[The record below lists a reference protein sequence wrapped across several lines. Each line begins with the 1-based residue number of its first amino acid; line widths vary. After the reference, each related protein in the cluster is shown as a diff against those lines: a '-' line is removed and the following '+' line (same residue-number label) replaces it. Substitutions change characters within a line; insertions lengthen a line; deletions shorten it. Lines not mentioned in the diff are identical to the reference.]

1 MIKTMHTIVPI
12 IIVLGL
18 LASTCRIGKVQA
30 SSKTWVVD
38 YDGSADFK
46 TIQEA
51 INAAG
56 PGDTISVK
64 AGTYNENVE
73 VNKQL
78 NLIGEGPEVTLVKA
92 ADPNKH
98 VMNVTSSNVVI
109 SGFNVSGSTAVD
121 PIYGSGIRLTS
132 VSNVSL
138 LHNYVSHN
146 LYGIY
151 LEYSNNDTIANNTV
165 DSNHW
170 GINLENNDLHNT
182 IEGNNVSSN
191 SNYGIILW
199 SYGSNNTVTDNTVS
213 DGESGITLGYSEY
226 NVIANNNISVNQ
238 IGVEIQQPSSNNAI
252 YHNNIIGNNLQ
263 AGGGG
268 LSGSVNHWDDGYPS
282 GGNYWYDL
290 SCLDSNHDGYC
301 DSQYVLDANN
311 TDHWPLAGTF
321 HTYDLSYIEPGFTVT
336 LVSNSTVS
344 SLGVAV
350 SIEHPADRFII
361 FDVAGD
367 TGHGFC
373 VLCIPKG
380 LLAPP
385 YVVSIDNGQT
395 PVMYYN
401 GALFDNGTHAWI
413 YFEYL
418 HSQHQA
424 IIVPEYS
431 LFAVLSILMIGS
443 ATMATLF
450 CKKRMYSGIEK

>member
-1 MIKTMHTIVPI
+1 MIKAMHTIVPI

-18 LASTCRIGKVQA
+18 LASTCRIGFVQA
-30 SSKTWVVD
+30 SSKTWTVD
-38 YDGSADFK
+38 DDGPADFQ
-46 TIQEA
+46 TIQVA
-51 INAAG
+51 INAAS

-78 NLIGEGPEVTLVKA
+78 NLIGEGPEVTFVKA

-98 VMNVTSSNVVI
+98 VMNVTSSNVVV

-165 DSNHW
+165 NSNHW

-199 SYGSNNTVTDNTVS
+199 SYSSNNTVTDNTAS
-213 DGESGITLGYSEY
+213 ENGRGITLGYSEH
-226 NVIANNNISVNQ
+226 NVIANNNISGNQ
-238 IGVEIQQPSSNNAI
+238 LGVEIQQPSSNSTI
-252 YHNNIIGNNLQ
+252 YHNNIIGNNVQ

-268 LSGSVNHWDDGYPS
+268 LSGSVNRWDDGYPS
-282 GGNYWYDL
+282 GGNYWSDL
-290 SCLDSNHDGYC
+290 SCLDSNHDGVC
-301 DSQYVLDANN
+301 DSPYIVDANN
-311 TDHWPLAGTF
+311 TDHWPLAGAF
-321 HTYDLSYIEPGFTVT
+321 HSYDLSYIQQGFTLA

-344 SLGVAV
+344 SFDVAV
-350 SIEHPADRFII
+350 LIEHPEDRFIVI
-361 FDVAGD
+361 NVSGV
-367 TGHGFC
+367 TGYGFC

-380 LLAPP
+380 LLAPS

-395 PVMYYN
+395 SVMYYN

-443 ATMATLF
+443 ATMITLF
-450 CKKRMYSGIEK
+450 CKKRMYSGIEE